1 MPRIFISYRRNDSAG
16 HAGRLYD
23 HLRAHFGADLVFMD
37 VTGIEAGTDFVET
50 IDAAVGGCDVLIAV
64 IGKQWVRSADD
75 AGRRRLE
82 LANDF
87 IRLEVGSAL
96 KRKVRVV
103 PVLVEGA
110 LMPSGDDL
118 PEDLRALTR
127 RQAVELRDSRW
138 NADVEDLIASL
149 EKIPGTSI
157 APEASQTPSHPTT
170 QHPTPNPPRTPPPSE
185 TNQAG
190 SGSHENP
197 AVKSALP
204 WIAGAGALLAVVL
217 LGFWMAQRDARH
229 DPEAPAPAPAP
240 VAVPGP
246 DSAPPA
252 PVAGS
257 APPAAAEKKI
267 TREVRDKAPAAVAKV
282 APAKPAVTPS
292 ARIEPRPPRAA
303 ETIQPRPQAAET
315 APPHVVRGDAP
326 PEPATKPEPV
336 KPPPPTPRSPS
347 SQKKVTVVAWGKTTS
362 RAFWS
367 GLQAQSYSERMAGL
381 LAAVLRDRLPAGTE
395 VHHAAARDPVTRIT
409 QQGAGDPIGDL
420 CRETRAAW
428 VLAAHMEEPYASSQ
442 AESAY
447 WPELRLAAARCA
459 SPDPV
464 MVKETLAPRQGE
476 AFPFANDMRA
486 AVLRFVREQ
495 MPMDR

>member
-23 HLRAHFGADLVFMD
+23 RLRAHFGSDQVFMD

-64 IGKQWVRSADD
+64 IGKQWVHSADD

-82 LANDF
+82 LSNDF

-103 PVLVEGA
+103 PILVEGA
-110 LMPSGDDL
+110 LMPTGDDL

-138 NADVEDLIASL
+138 DADVEDLIASL
-149 EKIPGTSI
+149 ERIPGTAAGI
-157 APEASQTPSHPTT
+157 SQSPSHPSP
-170 QHPTPNPPRTPPPSE
+170 QPPPQPIPTPPSGTNPAG
-185 TNQAG
+185 AG
-190 SGSHENP
+190 SHGNP
-197 AVKSALP
+197 AAKSPLP
-204 WIAGAGALLAVVL
+204 WIAAAGALLAVVL
-217 LGFWMAQRDARH
+217 LGFWMAPRDARH
-229 DPEAPAPAPAP
+229 APEAPSPAPVP
-240 VAVPGP
+240 VAVPSP

-257 APPAAAEKKI
+257 APPAAEKKV
-267 TREVRDKAPAAVAKV
+267 TREVRDKSPASVAKA

-292 ARIEPRPPRAA
+292 GRSEPRPTRAA
-303 ETIQPRPQAAET
+303 ETVQPRPQAAET
-315 APPHVVRGDAP
+315 APAHIVRENAP
-326 PEPATKPEPV
+326 AAPEPAM
-336 KPPPPTPRSPS
+336 PPPTSRSPPN
-347 SQKKVTVVAWGKTTS
+347 QKKVTVVAWGKTTS

-367 GLQAQSYSERMAGL
+367 GLQAQAYSERMAGL
-381 LAAVLRDRLPAGTE
+381 LAAVLRDRLPPGME
-395 VHHAAARDPVTRIT
+395 VHHAAARDPSTRIT
-409 QQGAGDPIGDL
+409 QPGAGDQVGNL
-420 CRETRAAW
+420 CRETQAAW
-428 VLAAHMEEPYASSQ
+428 VFAAHMEEPYASSP

-459 SPDPV
+459 SPDPI
-464 MVKETLAPRQGE
+464 MAKEILAPRHGE
-476 AFPFANDMRA
+476 VFPFANDMRA
-486 AVLRFVREQ
+486 AVQRFVREQ

>member
-23 HLRAHFGADLVFMD
+23 RLRAHFGADQVFMD

-64 IGKQWVRSADD
+64 IGPEWARCTDSA
-75 AGRRRLE
+75 GHHRLE
-82 LANDF
+82 LPNDF

-110 LMPSGDDL
+110 LMPVGDDL

-138 NADVEDLIASL
+138 DADVEDLIASV
-149 EKIPGTSI
+149 ERIPVTAAGV
-157 APEASQTPSHPTT
+157 SQSPSHPTT
-170 QHPTPNPPRTPPPSE
+170 QHPTPPPPRPTPPSDTNPPD
-185 TNQAG
+185 A
-190 SGSHENP
+190 GSHENP
-197 AVKSALP
+197 TAKSALP

-229 DPEAPAPAPAP
+229 APEAPAPPPVPA
-240 VAVPGP
+240 AVPSP
-246 DSAPPA
+246 DGAPPT
-252 PVAGS
+252 PVAGLV
-257 APPAAAEKKI
+257 PPAAEKKA
-267 TREVRDKAPAAVAKV
+267 TQEVRDKAPTGVAKA

-292 ARIEPRPPRAA
+292 GRSEPRPTRAA
-303 ETIQPRPQAAET
+303 ETVQPRPQAAET
-315 APPHVVRGDAP
+315 APAHIVREDAP
-326 PEPATKPEPV
+326 AAPEPATKPEPAM
-336 KPPPPTPRSPS
+336 PPPTSRSPP
-347 SQKKVTVVAWGKTTS
+347 SQNKVTVVAWGKTTS

-367 GLQAQSYSERMAGL
+367 GLQAQAYSERMAGL
-381 LAAVLRDRLPAGTE
+381 LAAVLRDRLPAGME
-395 VHHAAARDPVTRIT
+395 VRHAATRDHATRIT
-409 QQGAGDPIGDL
+409 QPGAGDQVGNL
-420 CRETRAAW
+420 CRETQAAW
-428 VLAAHMEEPYASSQ
+428 VFAAHMEEPYASSP

-464 MVKETLAPRQGE
+464 MAKEILAPRHGE

>member
-23 HLRAHFGADLVFMD
+23 RLRAHFGADRVFMD

-50 IDAAVGGCDVLIAV
+50 IDAAVGSCDVLIAV
-64 IGKQWVRSADD
+64 IGREWTRSADD

-82 LANDF
+82 LPNDF

-96 KRKVRVV
+96 NRKVRVV

-110 LMPSGDDL
+110 LMPAEGDL
-118 PEDLRALTR
+118 PAELRTLTR

-138 NADVEDLIASL
+138 DADVEDLIASL
-149 EKIPGTSI
+149 ERIPGTSMG
-157 APEASQTPSHPTT
+157 AGVGQSSSQPPT
-170 QHPTPNPPRTPPPSE
+170 QPPPRPSPASD
-185 TNQAG
+185 TNPAG
-190 SGSHENP
+190 SGSYENP

-217 LGFWMAQRDARH
+217 LGFWMAQRDARPQ
-229 DPEAPAPAPAP
+229 PEAPAPTPAP
-240 VAVPGP
+240 VAIPSR

-257 APPAAAEKKI
+257 APPAVEGK
-267 TREVRDKAPAAVAKV
+267 TTGVVRDKAPANVAKV
-282 APAKPAVTPS
+282 APAKPVVTPPKPS
-292 ARIEPRPPRAA
+292 EPRPRRAA
-303 ETIQPRPQAAET
+303 ETLPSRPKATET
-315 APPHVVRGDAP
+315 APAHVVRADTQTA
-326 PEPATKPEPV
+326 PEPVTKPEPV
-336 KPPPPTPRSPS
+336 KPPPAPRSPP
-347 SQKKVTVVAWGKTTS
+347 SQKKLTLVVWGNSTS
-362 RAFWS
+362 RVFWN
-367 GLQAQSYSERMAGL
+367 GLKPPAYSERMAGL
-381 LAAVLRDRLPAGTE
+381 LAAVLRDRVPAGME
-395 VHHAAARDPVTRIT
+395 VQHAAARDTATRIT
-409 QQGAGDPIGDL
+409 QPGAGDQVANV
-420 CRETRAAW
+420 CRETRATW
-428 VLAAHMEEPYASSQ
+428 VFAAHMEEPYASSP

-464 MVKETLAPRQGE
+464 MAKETLAPRQGE
-476 AFPFANDMRA
+476 AFPFANDLRA

>member
-23 HLRAHFGADLVFMD
+23 RLRAHFGADQVFMD

-64 IGKQWVRSADD
+64 IGPEWARCADN
-75 AGRRRLE
+75 AGHRRLE

-103 PVLVEGA
+103 PILVEGA
-110 LMPSGDDL
+110 LMPAGDDL
-118 PEDLRALTR
+118 PEDLQSLTR

-138 NADVEDLIASL
+138 DADVEDLIASL
-149 EKIPGTSI
+149 ERIPGTSN
-157 APEASQTPSHPTT
+157 AAGVSQTPSQPTI
-170 QHPTPNPPRTPPPSE
+170 QPPPQPPIRPAPPSD
-185 TNQAG
+185 THPPG

-229 DPEAPAPAPAP
+229 APEAPAPAPVP
-240 VAVPGP
+240 VAVPNRDG
-246 DSAPPA
+246 APPA
-252 PVAGS
+252 PVAAS
-257 APPAAAEKKI
+257 APPAAEKKV
-267 TREVRDKAPAAVAKV
+267 TGEVRAKAPAGVAKA

-292 ARIEPRPPRAA
+292 ARSEPRPPRAA

-315 APPHVVRGDAP
+315 TPTHVVRGDAP
-326 PEPATKPEPV
+326 AAPEPAVKPEPA
-336 KPPPPTPRSPS
+336 KPPPAPRTPP

-362 RAFWS
+362 RAFWN
-367 GLQAQSYSERMAGL
+367 GLKPEAYSERMAGL
-381 LAAVLRDRLPAGTE
+381 MAAVLRDRLPPGME
-395 VHHAAARDPVTRIT
+395 VHHAAARDPATRIT
-409 QQGAGDPIGDL
+409 QQGAGDPVGDL
-420 CRETRAAW
+420 CRETRSAW
-428 VLAAHMEEPYASSQ
+428 VLAAHMEEPYASSP

-459 SPDPV
+459 SPDPLI
-464 MVKETLAPRQGE
+464 VKETLAPRQGE
-476 AFPFANDMRA
+476 AFPFANDLRA
-486 AVLRFVREQ
+486 SVLRFLREQ
-495 MPMDR
+495 APMDR